1 MNLIEAKVINVVQAK
16 TRYGLKL
23 VLNTE
28 LIKDKSKVAV
38 WSNDLGNKAF
48 RSKHKGDIVRLIADK
63 DKYTLLDEEVPCSV
77 NGAGLKSVNGVPGSN
92 SNSNSNGSTVAAQQV
107 ANSVVD
113 EYINDDLGLP
123 ELLTEQQKKN
133 LKKLTQERAKLLVF
147 CIETMKNEMDAKGF
161 EFYENSVRSLGV
173 SLFIQITRYLP

>member
-23 VLNTE
+23 VLNAE
-28 LIKDKSKVAV
+28 LLKDKSKVAV
-38 WSNDLGNKAF
+38 WSNDLDNKAF
-48 RSKHKGDIVRLIADK
+48 RSKHPGDVVRLIADK
-63 DKYTLLDEEVPCSV
+63 DKYTLLNEEPPRNV
-77 NGAGLKSVNGVPGSN
+77 NGAGLKSINEVLAVSSN
-92 SNSNSNGSTVAAQQV
+92 SNINGATTQQV
-107 ANSVVD
+107 ASSAVED
-113 EYINDDLGLP
+113 YINDDLGLP

-133 LKKLTQERAKLLVF
+133 LKKLTEERAKLLVF
-147 CIETMKNEMDAKGF
+147 CIETMKNEMDAKSF